1 MIVPLY
7 RVGNGLAVFRHHHR
21 HRRQIVS
28 LSLWSLFLDWIYLRN
43 PDPVFLLQ
51 HAHVKAALRLR
62 VSARDHC
69 RKFDR
74 PGAHAEF
81 GAGNLSFRSDN
92 PVVAADPPDIGTVH
106 SLFRK
111 RQIELYG
118 PGIADIQSLSVSL
131 HDFFCRHDSFT
142 S

>member
-1 MIVPLY
+1 MTVPLY

-21 HRRQIVS
+21 HRRQIIS
-28 LSLWSLFLDWIYLRN
+28 LSLWSLFPDRIYLRN

-51 HAHVKAALRLR
+51 HAHVKTALCLR
-62 VSARDHC
+62 ISARDYC

-74 PGAHAEF
+74 PGTHAEF
-81 GAGNLSFRSDN
+81 GAGNRSIRSDN

-106 SLFRK
+106 SFFRK
-111 RQIELYG
+111 RQIKLYG
-118 PGIADIQSLSVSL
+118 PGIADIQRLSVLL
-131 HDFFCRHDSFT
+131 HDFFCRHNSLT